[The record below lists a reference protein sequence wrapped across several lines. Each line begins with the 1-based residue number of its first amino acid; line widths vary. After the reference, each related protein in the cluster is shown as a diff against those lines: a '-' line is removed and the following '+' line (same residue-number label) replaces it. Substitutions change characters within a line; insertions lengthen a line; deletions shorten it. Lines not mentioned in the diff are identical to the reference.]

1 MDQHI
6 SIFKNSW
13 GLSSNKD
20 PNGDGIITAKEEGYI
35 YKTLGPSSTKS
46 FKPLFYNTLAI
57 CKTLVLISCI
67 GLGAMGIYSVF
78 GCKARYLQ
86 YTSPFQTQM
95 VLFLVFF
102 INIFIV
108 SSEIPHSST
117 ETLSSN
123 IEGVNTIWL
132 GFLSFACLIIFNIIS
147 KLGNTWAF
155 YRVPFYPGPLTWWG
169 IIMFSMI
176 FIFALDNARLYWK
189 NTFKTDVIHT
199 NEKFYYFMEI
209 IMLTIVSSAI
219 FIRFIIET
227 IDNKTLLGDKF
238 NFIKF
243 LFGQSENKII
253 DPSFGK
259 KEKVNKGHCK
269 LELFKK
275 FDTELKNGYKNSPW
289 TKFLKYTGLES

>member
-1 MDQHI
+1 MDI

-20 PNGDGIITAKEEGYI
+20 PNGDGIITAKEKGYI
-35 YKTLGPSSTKS
+35 YKTTGPTRVKS

-57 CKTLVLISCI
+57 CKTLILISCI

-86 YTSPFQTQM
+86 YTSPFQTQL
-95 VLFLVFF
+95 VLFFVFF
-102 INIFIV
+102 INVFIV
-108 SSEIPHSST
+108 SAEIPHPT
-117 ETLSSN
+117 TDTLSSK
-123 IEGVNTIWL
+123 ITGPNTISL
-132 GFLSFACLIIFNIIS
+132 GFAAFICLIIFNIIS

-169 IIMFSMI
+169 IIMFSMVL
-176 FIFALDNARLYWK
+176 IFALDNTRIYWK
-189 NTFKTDVIHT
+189 NLIKTDVIHT

-209 IMLTIVSSAI
+209 IILIIVSSTI

-227 IDNKTLLGDKF
+227 VNEKTLMGDKF
-238 NFIKF
+238 NFINF
-243 LFGQSENKII
+243 LLGHSENKII

-259 KEKVNKGHCK
+259 KERVNKGHCK

-289 TKFLKYTGLES
+289 TKFLKYIGVEK